1 MFKLKMMTSEYKRFS
16 TDQDKN
22 DKRFLIYYLQIDF
35 LKYKFDI
42 SK

>member
-22 DKRFLIYYLQIDF
+22 DKRIFNLLF
-35 LKYKFDI
+35 TN
-42 SK
+42 